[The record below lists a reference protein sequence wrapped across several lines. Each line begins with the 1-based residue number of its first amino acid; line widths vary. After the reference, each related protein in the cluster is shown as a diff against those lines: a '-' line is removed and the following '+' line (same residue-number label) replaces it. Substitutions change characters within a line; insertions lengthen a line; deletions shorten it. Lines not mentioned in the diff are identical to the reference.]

1 MNIPHEVKKWMK
13 THSIYDLEEYLLD
26 EKLSQ
31 KAEEILRLLEELNQ
45 EEIVLDSGI
54 EEALS

>member
-26 EKLSQ
+26 EKLSK